1 MAGGERGD
9 EGSSSIGIEC
19 PARLETVLGVG
30 SPEKTADYSPV
41 ITRAATSQVGRV
53 RIGKGRSDGLT
64 AT

>member
-53 RIGKGRSDGLT
+53 RVG
-64 AT
+64 